1 MDIKC
6 CNMKLEYNNTGL
18 MANIGHFH
26 AKIPGESSGERVNGD
41 NLWTTPACVA
51 LQRGS
56 LSDRT
61 YFNISICLS
70 L

>member
-1 MDIKC
+1 
-6 CNMKLEYNNTGL
+6 
-18 MANIGHFH
+18 MANIGDFH
-26 AKIPGESSGERVNGD
+26 AKFPRASSGERVKGD

-51 LQRGS
+51 LQRGP

-70 L
+70 R